1 MDEIYRV
8 SLFGHREIYD
18 LRAIEEK
25 LSPILANLL
34 RTKQFVELRVGRNG
48 EFDEYAASVI
58 KRVQKEIGKDNN
70 VLILVLP
77 YTVKDMEYYEAYY
90 DEMMIPECIGK
101 AHPKQA
107 ITLRNR
113 WLVETADLVIAY
125 VERESG
131 GAYKALRYAEKLN
144 KKTINLAKKEVD

>member
-25 LSPILANLL
+25 LYPILAKLL
-34 RTKQFVELRVGRNG
+34 RTKPFVELRIGRNG

-58 KRVQKEIGKDNN
+58 KRVQKEVGKDNN
-70 VLILVLP
+70 ALILVLP

-90 DEMMIPECIGK
+90 DEMMISESIGK

-113 WLVETADLVIAY
+113 WLVETADLVIVY

-131 GAYKALRYAEKLN
+131 GAYTAMRYAEKLN
-144 KKTINLAKKEVD
+144 KTIINLAEKDVD